1 MTQTDNRPMTA
12 DEAPPK
18 PELAPGSH
26 VLEAIR
32 AVMTDVIGV
41 AKAGEMRQQRGGT
54 VQYTFQKYDDMAA
67 VLGKAFRTHGVGTQS
82 LVLDREHYH
91 WEKPTPSGKTLW
103 TWVQVTVRYV
113 FTSLVDGSTFT
124 TEAMGEGTDSS
135 DKATNKAM
143 TSSYKNA
150 LKIAFTL
157 ATGEDDPDASRPEVN
172 TPFEQTRNA
181 PAQATQGPPPSQPM
195 ADAIWGLLERVAAQP
210 PEQNSEQ
217 SRLQIAQQAA
227 SWIPKCQTTGDLSL
241 LAQWAAGK
249 GALAAAVDGMP
260 LAARFL
266 GARGTLRQGPPSRA
280 AKQTDPPPST
290 HDDARA
296 SYAPPEPPDHGG
308 Y

>member
-1 MTQTDNRPMTA
+1 MTQIDNRPAPA
-12 DEAPPK
+12 DAAPPK
-18 PELAPGSH
+18 PSLEPNSH
-26 VLEAIR
+26 VLGAVR

-41 AKAGEMRQQRGGT
+41 AKAGEMRQQTGGK
-54 VQYTFQKYDDMAA
+54 VQYNFQKYDDMAA
-67 VLGKAFRTHGVGTQS
+67 ALGRAFRTHGIATQS

-91 WEKPTPSGKTLW
+91 WEKPTQSGKTLW
-103 TWVQVTVRYV
+103 TWAQVTVRYV

-172 TPFEQTRNA
+172 TPHEQARNA
-181 PAQATQGPPPSQPM
+181 PPMQGPPPSQPL
-195 ADAIWGLLERVAAQP
+195 ADAIWGLLEQVAAQP
-210 PEQNSEQ
+210 PEQNSEP

-227 SWIPKCQTTGDLSL
+227 NSIPKCQTTGDLSL
-241 LAQWAAGK
+241 LAQWASGK
-249 GALAAAVDGMP
+249 GALAAPVDGLP

-266 GARGTLRQGPPSRA
+266 GARGTLRPGGPSRA
-280 AKQTDPPPST
+280 AKQTDPPP
-290 HDDARA
+290 DDARA